1 MKNLSRSK
9 KFILFLPIVF
19 VLIASIFLFINA
31 AGAQQ
36 QTGNTQ
42 TQTTAPT
49 APAQS
54 GQVQVQQK
62 KVIHWS
68 QNIAAA
74 VAVAFGC
81 LGAGIAV
88 AQVGS
93 AAIGAISEKPEMFG
107 RALTFVG
114 LSEGIAIWGLIMA
127 ILILYA

>member
-1 MKNLSRSK
+1 MKKISRSK
-9 KFILFLPIVF
+9 KFILFLPIIL

-36 QTGNTQ
+36 QT
-42 TQTTAPT
+42 
-49 APAQS
+49 
-54 GQVQVQQK
+54 VQQPAGQPAGNHQTGHSAELVVK
-62 KVIHWS
+62 KEVNWS
-68 QNIAAA
+68 KNIAAA
-74 VAVAFGC
+74 LSVAVGC
-81 LGAGIAV
+81 LAAGIAV

-114 LSEGIAIWGLIMA
+114 LSEGIAIWGLIIA